1 MTLTPTS
8 SSILNMETATQTGMN
23 FPGHSVGRCRQCK
36 RPHRAD
42 GAWSTRCECGATV
55 KLERVV
61 GFFAP
66 EVKCGALCR
75 NAVGPSCDCSC
86 GGANHGC
93 NH

>member
-1 MTLTPTS
+1 MT
-8 SSILNMETATQTGMN
+8 TATKTVGMN
-23 FPGHSVGRCRQCK
+23 FPGHSVGRCRNCK
-36 RPHRAD
+36 RKHRSEKS
-42 GAWSTRCECGATV
+42 AWATACECGATV

-86 GGANHGC
+86 GGANHGG